1 MGRLALSEK
10 PVANYTF
17 SRIDRMLCCFRSF
30 ICREE
35 GSTLSAELV
44 IEKEGDYF
52 IVVGFCDANTA
63 NVKYTARYEIK
74 ASYGHLP
81 SGYYAL
87 LFTFPILC
95 VVYLILLALWSRK
108 GKNEKKNSAR
118 VIQGALLVIA
128 IRYLLCFL
136 YLLYVNIRGTIH
148 DALFIVAGGLNY
160 LLLSFVRCLL
170 LCLSLG
176 FLFARPFI
184 RRVGYLGTSSWKAW
198 SLIIGFGVVYLGVT
212 GTCLV
217 MGFRKSTDETIL
229 GGVVLRLW
237 SGFTRSVNA
246 LFYLIA
252 VPSTSKCIHDLGDK
266 KFAESNV
273 FRRYRTS
280 LIIGC
285 LIAAALCVFQLT
297 NASGDGA
304 YSSSITW
311 MFAHSFHMNGRDHN
325 FVWDG
330 FTLVFALLVLWSWKI
345 VFDPMKLKR

>member
-1 MGRLALSEK
+1 MGRLALSET
-10 PVANYTF
+10 PVANYTL
-17 SRIDRMLCCFRSF
+17 SRIDRMLLCFRSF
-30 ICREE
+30 ICRED

-44 IEKEGDYF
+44 IEKEGDYY
-52 IVVGFCDANTA
+52 IVVGFCAANTA

-74 ASYGHLP
+74 SSYGHLP

-87 LFTFPILC
+87 LFTLPILC
-95 VVYLILLALWSRK
+95 IVYLILLALWSRK
-108 GKNEKKNSAR
+108 GRNEKKNSAR
-118 VIQGALLVIA
+118 IIQGALLVIA
-128 IRYLLCFL
+128 IRYLVCFL
-136 YLLYVNIRGTIH
+136 YILYVNIRGTIH
-148 DALFIVAGGLNY
+148 NTLFIVAGSLNY
-160 LLLSFVRCLL
+160 ILLSLVRCLL

-198 SLIIGFGVVYLGVT
+198 ALIIGFGVLYLGVT
-212 GTCLV
+212 VTSLV
-217 MGFRKSTDETIL
+217 MGFRKSTDETML
-229 GGVVLRLW
+229 GGVLLRLRN
-237 SGFTRSVNA
+237 GFIRSVNVF
-246 LFYLIA
+246 FYLIA

-266 KFAESNV
+266 KYAESNV

-280 LIIGC
+280 LVIEC

-297 NASGDGA
+297 NAPGDGA

-311 MFAHSFHMNGRDHN
+311 MFARSLHMSGREHN

-330 FTLVFALLVLWSWKI
+330 FNLVFALLVLWSWKI

>member
-108 GKNEKKNSAR
+108 GKNEKKKEKELKKEQKR
-118 VIQGALLVIA
+118 IQKEFEA
-128 IRYLLCFL
+128 I
-136 YLLYVNIRGTIH
+136 NEMKTTHGGEP
-148 DALFIVAGGLNY
+148 LF
-160 LLLSFVRCLL
+160 
-170 LCLSLG
+170 
-176 FLFARPFI
+176 P
-184 RRVGYLGTSSWKAW
+184 
-198 SLIIGFGVVYLGVT
+198 
-212 GTCLV
+212 
-217 MGFRKSTDETIL
+217 
-229 GGVVLRLW
+229 
-237 SGFTRSVNA
+237 
-246 LFYLIA
+246 
-252 VPSTSKCIHDLGDK
+252 P
-266 KFAESNV
+266 
-273 FRRYRTS
+273 
-280 LIIGC
+280 
-285 LIAAALCVFQLT
+285 
-297 NASGDGA
+297 
-304 YSSSITW
+304 
-311 MFAHSFHMNGRDHN
+311 
-325 FVWDG
+325 
-330 FTLVFALLVLWSWKI
+330 
-345 VFDPMKLKR
+345 